1 MIRLYKEG
9 DDIPTPLQVG
19 DIIEVQSGVFVKIKE
34 ILTENE
40 EELAGIKESDDQYD
54 ETRAQRGLEEHEEYL
69 LDFHHQAK
77 CAVLSP

>member
-9 DDIPTPLQVG
+9 EDIPTPLQIG

-40 EELAGIKESDDQYD
+40 EDLAGIKKINIRLKGEVVANESNRQK
-54 ETRAQRGLEEHEEYL
+54 TSKRSRNSG
-69 LDFHHQAK
+69 
-77 CAVLSP
+77 

>member
-9 DDIPTPLQVG
+9 EDIPTPLQIG

-40 EELAGIKESDDQYD
+40 EDLAGIKKINIRLKGEVVANESNRQK
-54 ETRAQRGLEEHEEYL
+54 TSKRSRN
-69 LDFHHQAK
+69 
-77 CAVLSP
+77 SR

>member
-9 DDIPTPLQVG
+9 EYIPTPLQIG

-40 EELAGIKESDDQYD
+40 EDLAGIKKINIRLKGEVVANESNRQK
-54 ETRAQRGLEEHEEYL
+54 TSKRSRNSG
-69 LDFHHQAK
+69 
-77 CAVLSP
+77 

>member
-40 EELAGIKESDDQYD
+40 EELAGIKKINIRLKGEVVANESNRQKS
-54 ETRAQRGLEEHEEYL
+54 RKRN
-69 LDFHHQAK
+69 
-77 CAVLSP
+77 

>member
-9 DDIPTPLQVG
+9 EDIPTPLQIG

-40 EELAGIKESDDQYD
+40 EDLAGIKKINIRLKGEVVANESNRQKSSK
-54 ETRAQRGLEEHEEYL
+54 RGRN
-69 LDFHHQAK
+69 
-77 CAVLSP
+77 SR

>member
-9 DDIPTPLQVG
+9 EDIPIPLQIG

-40 EELAGIKESDDQYD
+40 EDLAGIKKINIRLKGEVVANESNRQKP
-54 ETRAQRGLEEHEEYL
+54 RKR
-69 LDFHHQAK
+69 
-77 CAVLSP
+77 S

>member
-9 DDIPTPLQVG
+9 DDIPTPLQIG

-40 EELAGIKESDDQYD
+40 EDLAGIKKINIRLKGEVVANESNRQKSSK
-54 ETRAQRGLEEHEEYL
+54 RN
-69 LDFHHQAK
+69 
-77 CAVLSP
+77 

>member
-9 DDIPTPLQVG
+9 EDIPTPLQIG

-40 EELAGIKESDDQYD
+40 EDLAGIKKINIRLKGEVVANESNRQKPSK
-54 ETRAQRGLEEHEEYL
+54 RSRISG
-69 LDFHHQAK
+69 
-77 CAVLSP
+77 

>member
-9 DDIPTPLQVG
+9 EDIPTSLQIG

-40 EELAGIKESDDQYD
+40 EDLAGIKKINIRLKGEVVANESNRQKPSK
-54 ETRAQRGLEEHEEYL
+54 RGR
-69 LDFHHQAK
+69 K
-77 CAVLSP
+77 S

>member
-9 DDIPTPLQVG
+9 EDIPIPLQIG

-40 EELAGIKESDDQYD
+40 EDLAGIKKINIRLKGEVVANESNRQKSSK
-54 ETRAQRGLEEHEEYL
+54 RR
-69 LDFHHQAK
+69 
-77 CAVLSP
+77 

>member
-9 DDIPTPLQVG
+9 DDIPTPLQIG

-40 EELAGIKESDDQYD
+40 EDLAGIKKINIRLKGEVVANESNRQKS
-54 ETRAQRGLEEHEEYL
+54 RKRN
-69 LDFHHQAK
+69 
-77 CAVLSP
+77 

>member
-9 DDIPTPLQVG
+9 EDIPIPLQIG

-40 EELAGIKESDDQYD
+40 EDLAGIKKINIRLKGEVVANESNRQKS
-54 ETRAQRGLEEHEEYL
+54 RKRN
-69 LDFHHQAK
+69 
-77 CAVLSP
+77 

>member
-40 EELAGIKESDDQYD
+40 EDLAGIKKINIRLKGEVVANESNRQKSSK
-54 ETRAQRGLEEHEEYL
+54 RSRN
-69 LDFHHQAK
+69 
-77 CAVLSP
+77 SR

>member
-9 DDIPTPLQVG
+9 EDIPTPLQIG

-40 EELAGIKESDDQYD
+40 EDLAGIKKINIRLKGEVVANESNRQKPSK
-54 ETRAQRGLEEHEEYL
+54 RSRI
-69 LDFHHQAK
+69 
-77 CAVLSP
+77 SR

>member
-9 DDIPTPLQVG
+9 EDIPTPLQIG

-40 EELAGIKESDDQYD
+40 EDLAGIKKINIRLKGEVVANESNRQKPSK
-54 ETRAQRGLEEHEEYL
+54 RSRN
-69 LDFHHQAK
+69 
-77 CAVLSP
+77 SR

>member
-9 DDIPTPLQVG
+9 DDIPIPLQIG

-40 EELAGIKESDDQYD
+40 EDLAGIKKINIRLKGEVVANESNRQQS
-54 ETRAQRGLEEHEEYL
+54 RKRN
-69 LDFHHQAK
+69 
-77 CAVLSP
+77 

>member
-9 DDIPTPLQVG
+9 DDIPIPLQIG

-40 EELAGIKESDDQYD
+40 EDLAGIKKINIRLKGEVVANESNRQKS
-54 ETRAQRGLEEHEEYL
+54 RKRN
-69 LDFHHQAK
+69 
-77 CAVLSP
+77 

>member
-9 DDIPTPLQVG
+9 EDIPIPLQIS

-40 EELAGIKESDDQYD
+40 EDLAGIKKINIRLKGEVVANESNRQKSSK
-54 ETRAQRGLEEHEEYL
+54 RR
-69 LDFHHQAK
+69 
-77 CAVLSP
+77 

>member
-9 DDIPTPLQVG
+9 EDIPTPLQIG

-40 EELAGIKESDDQYD
+40 EDLAGIKKINIRLKGEVVANESNRQK
-54 ETRAQRGLEEHEEYL
+54 TSKRSRNAG
-69 LDFHHQAK
+69 
-77 CAVLSP
+77 

>member
-9 DDIPTPLQVG
+9 EDIPTPLQIG

-40 EELAGIKESDDQYD
+40 EDLAGIKKINIRLKGEVVANESNRQKSSK
-54 ETRAQRGLEEHEEYL
+54 RSRN
-69 LDFHHQAK
+69 
-77 CAVLSP
+77 SR